1 MHILTI
7 DVHQGLGIMDD
18 GMKGG
23 KSDLKEYICRQIL
36 YAMEKLTA
44 FVSEHIGD
52 DTTRLIMNRDKWP
65 EIDMDLAVNCIEGR
79 RKLKGKVQEWCDDP
93 ALVFPRKL
101 SAEQCSSSA
110 TGIYKAELAERIIRI
125 GEDPSRQTCGD
136 SGHQASIGLTA
147 QNQKDWKI
155 ADLTGGLGVDSWFF
169 SKKASQ
175 VLYCEMLPELCM
187 AARHNYACLK
197 ADNIAVM
204 NAAVTSETEIAKQSS
219 DTPDSVNNAG
229 ISVFQ
234 TPAQILA
241 DFRPDIVY
249 MDPAR
254 RGEGGK
260 KVFLIEDCTP
270 DVLTLKDEIFQHTRH
285 ILLKLSPMADITMVC
300 ERLGRCC
307 REVHVVASGGEC
319 KELLVWM
326 DREWDDEYMIHAA
339 ELHKDADPGVFS
351 FTVAEEKNATVQLFS
366 SSNCKYQDTKTRG
379 DCPPSKT
386 ISENIFLF
394 EPGKALMKA
403 GAFNL
408 VAERF
413 QITKLGRSTHYYLF
427 SEDHESS
434 VKSPE
439 QGDRQDSKT
448 ETLKQHGKVF
458 HIVRMEPLDKRTIK
472 AAGKEFPR
480 AEVTAR
486 NIPMD
491 TDTLRKKLGVTSG
504 DDAHIFGLKSDSA
517 GALLIIAKQTGQQRE
532 M

>member
-1 MHILTI
+1 
-7 DVHQGLGIMDD
+7 
-18 GMKGG
+18 MKGG

-52 DTTRLIMNRDKWP
+52 DTTRLIMNRAKWP
-65 EIDMDLAVNCIEGR
+65 EIDMDMAVNCIESR
-79 RKLKGKVQEWCDDP
+79 RKLKGKVQEWCDEP

-110 TGIYKAELAERIIRI
+110 TGIYKAELAAKIAGLDSNYKTTSSSSSSSSSSPAPI
-125 GEDPSRQTCGD
+125 GHPG
-136 SGHQASIGLTA
+136 G
-147 QNQKDWKI
+147 NVWKI

-169 SKKASQ
+169 SKKAGQ
-175 VLYCEMLPELCM
+175 VMYCEMLPELYN
-187 AARHNYACLK
+187 AAKHNYAILG
-197 ADNIAVM
+197 ADNIIVK
-204 NAAVTSETEIAKQSS
+204 NAAVISNTEIAQQAS
-219 DTPDSVNNAG
+219 DTPDYVNTADT
-229 ISVFQ
+229 SVFQ

-241 DFRPDIVY
+241 DFKPDIVY

-351 FTVAEEKNATVQLFS
+351 FTVAEEKSATVQLYS
-366 SSNCKYQDTKTRG
+366 SSNCIYTDTKTRG
-379 DCPPSKT
+379 YCPSSKT

-408 VAERF
+408 VAEKF
-413 QITKLGRSTHYYLF
+413 QIAKLGRSTHYYLF

-434 VKSPE
+434 AGSPE
-439 QGDRQDSKT
+439 HGVRQHSKT
-448 ETLKQHGKVF
+448 ETLKLHGKVF
-458 HIVRMEPLDKRTIK
+458 RIVRMEPLDKRTIK

-491 TDTLRKKLGVTSG
+491 TDILRKKLGVTSG

-517 GALLIIAKQTGQQRE
+517 GALLIIAKQ
-532 M
+532 